1 MANQDF
7 KIVSELIRNP
17 LESYEMIGSKV
28 GLSGVSVRSR
38 ILKMHRSGF
47 IQGIY
52 LMPSPLN
59 FERHPRTYVFKNIE
73 SPFTKLLEIS
83 AVNGVVFAWLD
94 YDNDMI
100 ITVFSRSELENA
112 RSLAKLSKILGA
124 KPITD
129 YIPISLLPPNLSS
142 SKLSRIDWKILKHV
156 AFNPRLSIVEISRLT
171 HLSRKTVQ
179 GHLNQMLSERK
190 LYAVYISDFTKIN
203 GGIFYGLLV
212 FFTFPE
218 VLDRLLK
225 LGLEPI
231 WYMSEPLGA
240 VLLGFA
246 ESLEDVE
253 LLKKK
258 TGEMEGITSF
268 YINVPRGGMF
278 AEDQVSFWIG
288 KEIDKWGSSSFHEKS
303 KVLRI

>member
-28 GLSGVSVRSR
+28 GLSGISVRSR
-38 ILKMHRSGF
+38 VLKMHRSGF

-52 LMPSPLN
+52 LIPSPLN
-59 FERHPRTYVFKNIE
+59 FERYPRTYVFKSVE
-73 SPFTKLLEIS
+73 SPFSKLSEIS
-83 AVNGVVFAWLD
+83 AVNGVVFAWID

-100 ITVFSRSELENA
+100 VTVFSRSELEKA
-112 RSLAKLSKILGA
+112 RDLAKLSKLLGTKA
-124 KPITD
+124 VTD

-142 SKLSRIDWKILKHV
+142 SRLSRIDWKVLEHV
-156 AFNPRLSIVEISRLT
+156 AFNPRTSVAEISRST
-171 HLSRKTVQ
+171 RLSRKTVK
-179 GHLNQMLSERK
+179 GHLNSMLSERK
-190 LYAVYISDFTKIN
+190 LYALYISDFTKLKV
-203 GGIFYGLLV
+203 GIFYGLLV
-212 FFTFPE
+212 FYDLPD
-218 VLDRLLK
+218 VLDHLLK

-268 YINVPRGGMF
+268 YINVPRGGMLSK
-278 AEDQVSFWIG
+278 DRVRFWIRR
-288 KEIDKWGSSSFHEKS
+288 EIDKWNSSSFH
-303 KVLRI
+303 

>member
-1 MANQDF
+1 M
-7 KIVSELIRNP
+7 
-17 LESYEMIGSKV
+17 
-28 GLSGVSVRSR
+28 
-38 ILKMHRSGF
+38 
-47 IQGIY
+47 
-52 LMPSPLN
+52 
-59 FERHPRTYVFKNIE
+59 
-73 SPFTKLLEIS
+73 EIS